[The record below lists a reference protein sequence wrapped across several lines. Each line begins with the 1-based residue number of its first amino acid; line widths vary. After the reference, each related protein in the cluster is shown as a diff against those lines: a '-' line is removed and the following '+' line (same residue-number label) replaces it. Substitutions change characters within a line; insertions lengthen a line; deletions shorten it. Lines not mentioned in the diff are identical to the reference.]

1 MTDTYD
7 HKIDA
12 KGRLFIPSG
21 LRDELGEIFYIIITD
36 EECLTAYSSSSWE
49 RFLDKARAM
58 PMRQQRKMRPFFSNA
73 VKCELD
79 SQGRFMISQ
88 RLRDRARLNKDVTIV
103 GMGTCIQIWDTET
116 YKPIADLESSPEN
129 LAALIDEL
137 DF

>member
-1 MTDTYD
+1 MTDNYF

-21 LRDELGEIFYIIITD
+21 LRDDLGDVFYMIITD
-36 EECLTAYSSSSWE
+36 EDCLTAYSNESWE

-73 VKCELD
+73 AKCELD
-79 SQGRFMISQ
+79 SQGRFVIPQ
-88 RLRDRARLNKDVTIV
+88 RLRDRANLQKDVTIV
-103 GMGTCIQIWDTET
+103 GLGTCLQIWDTET
-116 YKPIADLESSPEN
+116 YKPIAERESTPEN

>member
-1 MTDTYD
+1 MTDNYY

-21 LRDELGEIFYIIITD
+21 LRDELGETFYMIITD
-36 EECLTAYSSSSWE
+36 EECLTAYSNESWE

-73 VKCELD
+73 AKCDLD
-79 SQGRFMISQ
+79 SQGRFVIPQ
-88 RLRDRARLNKDVTIV
+88 RLRDRAKLQKDVTIV
-103 GMGTCIQIWDTET
+103 GLGTCLQIWDTET
-116 YKPIADLESSPEN
+116 YKPIAERESTPEN